1 MSTIRFILN
10 KILLVEVFLIV
21 LFLANNMLGITIPV
35 VSTIVDVLL
44 VQLTPIAVISLV
56 AYIVLCLISFKI
68 AEIVFG
74 IFLGIVILYYIFN
87 Y

>member
-10 KILLVEVFLIV
+10 KILLVEVVLIV
-21 LFLANNMLGITIPV
+21 LFLVNNMLGITIPV

-68 AEIVFG
+68 TEIVSG
-74 IFLGIVILYYIFN
+74 ILLGIVILYYIFN